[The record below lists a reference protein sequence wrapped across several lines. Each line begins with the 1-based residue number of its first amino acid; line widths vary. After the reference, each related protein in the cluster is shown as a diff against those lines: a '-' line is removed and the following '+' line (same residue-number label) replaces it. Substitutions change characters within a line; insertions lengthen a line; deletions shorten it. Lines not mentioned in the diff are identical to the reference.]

1 MTGYRRNRLPGGCY
15 FFTVVL
21 ADRKS
26 DLLVR
31 QIDHLR
37 DAVRKTRQR
46 LPFHIDAWAVLPD
59 HLHCVWTLPEGD
71 ANYSTRWQS
80 IKTGFS
86 RQVPHGEPRS
96 ASRVAKKERGIW
108 QRRFWEH
115 TIRDEEEYRAYCDYI
130 HFNPVKHGLVNDP
143 ADWPYSTYHA
153 RSRIS

>member
-1 MTGYRRNRLPGGCY
+1 MAWRVVDPPSGRDSVARACRVGPRSGPTNRLKLHGG
-15 FFTVVL
+15 T
-21 ADRKS
+21 AARTHPTA
-26 DLLVR
+26 R
-31 QIDHLR
+31 
-37 DAVRKTRQR
+37 
-46 LPFHIDAWAVLPD
+46 
-59 HLHCVWTLPEGD
+59 CVWTLPEGD